1 MNLAE
6 LIARETQEP
15 IEAVMLLRHSND
27 SIERLHHCNATIEE
41 YTAIQPIA
49 SKYDY
54 HHPNRQPWISVV
66 VVIVND
72 HVHQTYRVAGV
83 DAEGTNHEV
92 ASEAYRT
99 FDRDRPVR
107 NCRRFRLLP
116 IASVSTGLV
125 VNGWE
130 GRTRTP
136 VQRHG
141 NKFFAE
147 VDVHLLAGQELRE
160 AVEKSFEVR
169 VSASLRDTPAAR
181 MQRLMRAPRVPT
193 RVSVMSF
200 VFARNADVVAE
211 ALARAS
217 GVCGVCKQ
225 PAPFMKRTDQSPY
238 LEVHHRVPL
247 AMNGEDTIEN
257 AVALCPNCHRKAH
270 YG

>member
-1 MNLAE
+1 
-6 LIARETQEP
+6 
-15 IEAVMLLRHSND
+15 MLLRHSND
-27 SIERLHHCNATIEE
+27 SVVRLNQCKATIEE

-54 HHPNRQPWISVV
+54 HHPNKQPWISVV

-72 HVHQTYRVAGV
+72 HVYQAYRVIGV
-83 DAEGTNHEV
+83 EAEGTNHEV
-92 ASEAYRT
+92 SSEAYKA
-99 FDRDRPVR
+99 FDRDKPAR

-116 IASVSTGLV
+116 ISSVCTGLAV
-125 VNGWE
+125 HGWE

-141 NKFFAE
+141 DKFFTE
-147 VDVHLLAGQELRE
+147 VEVHLSAGQELRE
-160 AVEKSFEVR
+160 AVEKSFEAQ

-181 MQRLMRAPRVPT
+181 MQRLARAQRIPT
-193 RVSVMSF
+193 RVAVASF

-211 ALARAS
+211 VLARAA
-217 GVCGVCKQ
+217 GVCDACEQ
-225 PAPFMKRTDQSPY
+225 PAPFMRRADKTPN

-247 AMNGEDTIEN
+247 AMDGEDTIEN

-270 YG
+270 HG